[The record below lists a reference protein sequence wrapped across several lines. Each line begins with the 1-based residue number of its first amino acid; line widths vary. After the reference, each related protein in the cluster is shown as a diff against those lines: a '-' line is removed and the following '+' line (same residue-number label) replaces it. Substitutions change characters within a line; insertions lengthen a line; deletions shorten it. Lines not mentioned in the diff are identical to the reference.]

1 MHMKLIGYIELYAVV
16 CVSSLAFGVEP
27 SPPNPSAVSASD
39 PSQPV
44 SVSAFPVFELKPM
57 EFRIPL
63 NGGMPVA
70 SDEMPAN
77 IIDGHLVY
85 FAKGQFFAADSGQ
98 ITSSSSAQTA
108 RSTPW
113 MTLTELAYAY
123 RSGDKNRMKSLYTPD
138 AQSALAEALDGP
150 QTGPAMMQY
159 VAGIT
164 SIKVLAAFEKPVG
177 IVALVEITDRAAKSI
192 VPYVFTNV
200 AGQYL
205 TSSATVSSADLF
217 NLIAYLNG
225 HSIESLNVVDAK

>member
-1 MHMKLIGYIELYAVV
+1 MKLIRYIELYAVV

-39 PSQPV
+39 PSLPV

-57 EFRIPL
+57 EYRIPL

-85 FAKGQFFAADSGQ
+85 LAKGQFYVADSGQ

-113 MTLTELAYAY
+113 MTLTELSYAY
-123 RSGDKNRMKSLYTPD
+123 RSGDKERMKSLYAPD
-138 AQSALAEALDGP
+138 AKSALAEALDGP
-150 QTGPAMMQY
+150 QTGPAMMHY
-159 VAGIT
+159 VAGVT

-177 IVALVEITDRAAKSI
+177 IVALVEITERAGKSI
-192 VPYVFTNV
+192 APYVFTKV

-205 TSSATVSSADLF
+205 TSSATVSTADLF
-217 NLIAYLNG
+217 NLIACLNG
-225 HSIESLNVVDAK
+225 NSIEGLKVMEAK

>member
-1 MHMKLIGYIELYAVV
+1 
-16 CVSSLAFGVEP
+16 
-27 SPPNPSAVSASD
+27 
-39 PSQPV
+39 
-44 SVSAFPVFELKPM
+44 
-57 EFRIPL
+57 
-63 NGGMPVA
+63 
-70 SDEMPAN
+70 
-77 IIDGHLVY
+77 
-85 FAKGQFFAADSGQ
+85 
-98 ITSSSSAQTA
+98 
-108 RSTPW
+108 

-225 HSIESLNVVDAK
+225 HSIESLRKR